1 MRAALEGSDNDDL
14 SILDLV
20 APSAAYRTAFRYPKN
35 PLFRQSPSLAKLVVT
50 SGALFKF
57 SFDIFVR
64 EHPAETP
71 GNVL

>member
-1 MRAALEGSDNDDL
+1 MRAESSDAR
-14 SILDLV
+14 SG
-20 APSAAYRTAFRYPKN
+20 RTLRPRPKN
-35 PLFRQSPSLAKLVVT
+35 PLSAVAFVTLTKLVVT

-71 GNVL
+71 CYVL